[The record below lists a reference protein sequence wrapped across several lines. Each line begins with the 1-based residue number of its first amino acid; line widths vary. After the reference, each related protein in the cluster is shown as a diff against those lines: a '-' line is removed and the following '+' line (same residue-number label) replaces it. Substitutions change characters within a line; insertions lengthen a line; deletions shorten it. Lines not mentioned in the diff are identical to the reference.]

1 MGNLD
6 YKELEEH
13 VVQWLKD
20 YTRRS
25 RTKGFVIGV
34 SGGLDSA
41 VVSTLA
47 AKTGLPLMVLEMP
60 IKQKSNEV
68 GRAQRHIEW
77 LKENFDNVQSREIDL
92 NSRDKGLDI
101 VNSFDFLME
110 HINRSL
116 DFVEEGEAINLAEAN
131 ARSRMRMMMLY
142 YYASLTGSLV
152 LGTGN
157 KVEDFG
163 VGFYTKYGDGGVDI
177 SPIADLMKSEVGELG
192 KSMGVIDEIIIAVP
206 TDGLW
211 NDGRTDEDQLGAT
224 YTELEWAMEYVETF
238 KNENGE
244 EGVLLPDLEKL
255 TIRQIEVVEIYIK
268 KHLANKHKMEPI
280 PIFNTKF
287 LRK

>member
-6 YKELEEH
+6 YKELEEY
-13 VVQWLKD
+13 VVQWLED
-20 YTRRS
+20 YTKRS

-47 AKTGLPLMVLEMP
+47 AKTGLPLMILEMP
-60 IKQKSNEV
+60 IKQKSSEV

-92 NSRDKGLDI
+92 NSRDKGFDI
-101 VNSFDFLME
+101 VNSFDFLMG

-116 DFVEEGEAINLAEAN
+116 DFVEEGEAMNLAEAN
-131 ARSRMRMMMLY
+131 ARSRMRMIMLY
-142 YYASLTGSLV
+142 YYASLSSSLV

-177 SPIADLMKSEVGELG
+177 SPIADLMKSEVRDFG
-192 KSMGVIDEIIIAVP
+192 KSMGVIDEIITAAP

-211 NDGRTDEDQLGAT
+211 SDGRTDEDQLGAT

-238 KNENGE
+238 KSENGDE
-244 EGVLLPDLEKL
+244 SLLLPDLEKL
-255 TIRQIEVVEIYIK
+255 TTRQIEVVEIYIK
-268 KHLANKHKMEPI
+268 KHSANKHKMEPI
-280 PIFNTKF
+280 PVFNTKF